1 MIIDQIIQE
10 AQNYEVMF
18 NDILKIDTDPRLR
31 QEITRDINWARKTL
45 RKNDRIIW
53 FLRWSKIWYQL
64 SGGIW
69 AGGRAN
75 TSLSGALQQY
85 NQRFQTRYVAGDLRS
100 PPVLKTQLE
109 HFLGLPVPEIQN
121 YVFRTES
128 PRQLFELFTKYEAVW
143 RQRIEEEKSLITP
156 EPEDE
161 ILISFADGYAWWL
174 LPRGGCPVEAE
185 AMGHCGNVPS
195 QRPGDQI
202 LSLRR
207 QVRLDLRSRAT
218 PQGGLRGEA
227 PTEGSTRGDVIRW
240 YPVATFI
247 LDDDGQLGEMKGRGN
262 DKPAA
267 KYHPYIVEL
276 LRHHLISGI
285 KGGGYMPE
293 NNFSMSD
300 LDPQTREQLIA
311 AKPELKGLLGYYEEE
326 GMTER
331 VLDMLETSLHERDL
345 PDYERFDPVKRDF
358 ILSTYRDL
366 AQFVSTNGDDIL
378 EQLLEL
384 RERALDSHSDALSV
398 KATLTDGVL
407 RRFLEMLPHRAFA
420 DIATSIGIDPA
431 ISTAKRQVA
440 QHLEFYGGP
449 IFDRIEQ
456 AFASASG
463 HEALLKALDERIA
476 EYVDE
481 GWSFDCSYVW
491 AALVNPSDLLDST
504 IEIRISEWDLVYIAT
519 AEEGSDD
526 EHAYDAQ
533 KVAHNRSWDD
543 LDLENTCEH
552 RRENGLIRR
561 KSGGRSW
568 DYEDTKFS
576 DPESIKFDT
585 DDLIDAAVEVYLNP
599 RKSSPTI
606 RDPRQFELTLEAL
619 RRRAGIAQV
628 ALFATA

>member
-1 MIIDQIIQE
+1 MISDDIIHE

-18 NDILKIDTDPRLR
+18 NDILKIDTNPRLR

-85 NQRFQTRYVAGDLRS
+85 NQRFRTRYVAGDLRS
-100 PPVLKTQLE
+100 PPVMKTQLE
-109 HFLGLPVPEIQN
+109 HFLSMPIPEIQN

-128 PRQLFELFTKYEAVW
+128 PRQLFELFTNYEAAW

-156 EPEDE
+156 EPEDK

-174 LPRGGCPVEAE
+174 LPRGGCGVEAE

-207 QVRLDLRSRAT
+207 QVRLDLRSRAE
-218 PQGGLRGEA
+218 GGLKGKPQRS
-227 PTEGSTRGDVIRW
+227 STRGDVIRW

-247 LDDDGQLGEMKGRGN
+247 LDDDGKLGEMKGRGN

-276 LRHHLISGI
+276 LRHHLIRGI

-293 NNFSMSD
+293 NNFSISD

-366 AQFVSTNGDDIL
+366 AHFVSTNGDDIL

-384 RERALDSHSDALSV
+384 RERALNSHSDALSV

-431 ISTAKRQVA
+431 ISAAKPQVA

-463 HEALLKALDERIA
+463 HGALLKALDERIA

-481 GWSFDCSYVW
+481 GWSFDCSYAW
-491 AALVNPSDLLDST
+491 AALVNPSDLLNST
-504 IEIRISEWDLVYIAT
+504 IEIRIAESDLVYIAT

-543 LDLENTCEH
+543 LDLENTFEH

-576 DPESIKFDT
+576 DPESMKFDT
-585 DDLIDAAVEVYLNP
+585 DDLIDAAVEF
-599 RKSSPTI
+599 T
-606 RDPRQFELTLEAL
+606 
-619 RRRAGIAQV
+619 
-628 ALFATA
+628 

>member
-1 MIIDQIIQE
+1 M
-10 AQNYEVMF
+10 
-18 NDILKIDTDPRLR
+18 
-31 QEITRDINWARKTL
+31 
-45 RKNDRIIW
+45 
-53 FLRWSKIWYQL
+53 
-64 SGGIW
+64 
-69 AGGRAN
+69 
-75 TSLSGALQQY
+75 
-85 NQRFQTRYVAGDLRS
+85 
-100 PPVLKTQLE
+100 KTQLE
-109 HFLGLPVPEIQN
+109 HFLGMPIPEIQN

-128 PRQLFELFTKYEAVW
+128 PRQLFELFTNYEAAW

-174 LPRGGCPVEAE
+174 LPRGGCGVEAE

-227 PTEGSTRGDVIRW
+227 PTEASARGDVIRW

-247 LDDDGQLGEMKGRGN
+247 LDDDGKLGEMKGRGN

-276 LRHHLISGI
+276 LRHHLIRGI

-293 NNFSMSD
+293 NNFSISD
-300 LDPQTREQLIA
+300 LDPQIREQLIA

-331 VLDMLETSLHERDL
+331 VLDMLETSLHERDF

-358 ILSTYRDL
+358 ILSSYRDL
-366 AQFVSTNGDDIL
+366 AHFVSINGDDIL

-384 RERALDSHSDALSV
+384 RERALDLHSDAFSV

-407 RRFLEMLPHRAFA
+407 RRFLETVPHRAFA
-420 DIATSIGIDPA
+420 DIATSIGIAPA
-431 ISTAKRQVA
+431 MPTAKRQVA

-456 AFASASG
+456 AFATASG
-463 HEALLKALDERIA
+463 HEALLKALDDRIA

-481 GWSFDCSYVW
+481 GWSFDCSYAW
-491 AALVNPSDLLDST
+491 AALVNPSDLLDSA
-504 IEIRISEWDLVYIAT
+504 IEIRIAEWDLVYIAT

-543 LDLENTCEH
+543 IDLENTSEH

-576 DPESIKFDT
+576 DPESMKFDT
-585 DDLIDAAVEVYLNP
+585 DNLIDAAVEIYLNP

-606 RDPRQFELTLEAL
+606 RDPRQFELTLETL
-619 RRRAGIAQV
+619 RRRAGIAQT

>member
-1 MIIDQIIQE
+1 MIIDQIIRE
-10 AQNYEVMF
+10 AQNYEAMF
-18 NDILKIDTDPRLR
+18 SDILKADTDRRLR

-69 AGGRAN
+69 AGGRADS
-75 TSLSGALQQY
+75 SLSGALQQY
-85 NQRFQTRYVAGDLRS
+85 NQRFQTGYVAGELRS
-100 PPVLKTQLE
+100 PPVMIVQLE
-109 HFLGLPVPEIQN
+109 HFLSLPIPEIQN

-128 PRQLFELFTKYEAVW
+128 PRQLFELFTGYEAVW

-207 QVRLDLRSRAT
+207 QVR
-218 PQGGLRGEA
+218 
-227 PTEGSTRGDVIRW
+227 RGDVIRW

-247 LDDDGQLGEMKGRGN
+247 LDDDGKLGEMKGRGN

-267 KYHPYIVEL
+267 KYHPYIVDL
-276 LRHHLISGI
+276 LRHHLIQGI

-300 LDPQTREQLIA
+300 LDPQTREQVIA
-311 AKPELKGLLGYYEEE
+311 DKPELKGLLGYYEEE

-358 ILSTYRDL
+358 ILSTHRDL
-366 AQFVSTNGDDIL
+366 AHFVSTNGDDIL

-384 RERALDSHSDALSV
+384 RERALDSHSDTLSV
-398 KATLTDGVL
+398 KATVTAGVL
-407 RRFLEMLPHRAFA
+407 RRFLEMLPHRALA
-420 DIATSIGIDPA
+420 DIASSVGIKPA

-449 IFDRIEQ
+449 IFDRIVR
-456 AFASASG
+456 AFATASG
-463 HEALLKALDERIA
+463 HEALLKALDNRIA
-476 EYVDE
+476 EYVDD

-491 AALVNPSDLLDST
+491 AALVNPSDLLDSV

-519 AEEGSDD
+519 AEEGGDD

-543 LDLENTCEH
+543 IDLENTSEH
-552 RRENGLIRR
+552 RRGT
-561 KSGGRSW
+561 G
-568 DYEDTKFS
+568 
-576 DPESIKFDT
+576 
-585 DDLIDAAVEVYLNP
+585 
-599 RKSSPTI
+599 
-606 RDPRQFELTLEAL
+606 
-619 RRRAGIAQV
+619 
-628 ALFATA
+628 

>member
-1 MIIDQIIQE
+1 MIIDQIIRE
-10 AQNYEVMF
+10 AQNYEAMF
-18 NDILKIDTDPRLR
+18 SDILKADTDPRLR
-31 QEITRDINWARKTL
+31 QEIMRDINWARKTL

-69 AGGRAN
+69 AGGRAD
-75 TSLSGALQQY
+75 TSLSAVLQQY

-100 PPVLKTQLE
+100 PPAMKTQLE
-109 HFLGLPVPEIQN
+109 HFLSLPIPEIQN

-143 RQRIEEEKSLITP
+143 RQRIEEEKSLISP

-174 LPRGGCPVEAE
+174 LPPGGCPVEAE

-247 LDDDGQLGEMKGRGN
+247 LDDDGKLGEMKGRGN

-276 LRHHLISGI
+276 LRHHMIRGI

-311 AKPELKGLLGYYEEE
+311 HKPELKGLLGYYEEE

-331 VLDMLETSLHERDL
+331 VLDMLGTKLRERDL
-345 PDYERFDPVKRDF
+345 PDYESYDAEKRDF
-358 ILSTYRDL
+358 LFSTYRGL
-366 AQFVSTNGDDIL
+366 AQFVSENGDEIL
-378 EQLLEL
+378 EQLIEL
-384 RERALDSHSDALSV
+384 RERAEDAHSDMLSV
-398 KATLTDGVL
+398 KTNLTDEIL
-407 RRFLEMLPHRAFA
+407 RRFLEMLPNPAFV
-420 DIATSIGIDPA
+420 DISNSVGVNPATS
-431 ISTAKRQVA
+431 
-440 QHLEFYGGP
+440 
-449 IFDRIEQ
+449 
-456 AFASASG
+456 
-463 HEALLKALDERIA
+463 
-476 EYVDE
+476 
-481 GWSFDCSYVW
+481 
-491 AALVNPSDLLDST
+491 
-504 IEIRISEWDLVYIAT
+504 
-519 AEEGSDD
+519 
-526 EHAYDAQ
+526 
-533 KVAHNRSWDD
+533 NR
-543 LDLENTCEH
+543 T
-552 RRENGLIRR
+552 
-561 KSGGRSW
+561 
-568 DYEDTKFS
+568 
-576 DPESIKFDT
+576 
-585 DDLIDAAVEVYLNP
+585 
-599 RKSSPTI
+599 
-606 RDPRQFELTLEAL
+606 
-619 RRRAGIAQV
+619 
-628 ALFATA
+628 

>member
-1 MIIDQIIQE
+1 MISDDIIHE

-18 NDILKIDTDPRLR
+18 NDILKIDTNPRLR

-75 TSLSGALQQY
+75 TSLSAALQQY

-100 PPVLKTQLE
+100 PPVMKTQLE
-109 HFLGLPVPEIQN
+109 HFLSMPIPEIQN

-128 PRQLFELFTKYEAVW
+128 PRQLFELFTKYEAAW

-174 LPRGGCPVEAE
+174 LPRGGCRVEAE

-247 LDDDGQLGEMKGRGN
+247 LDDDGKLGEMKGRGN

-276 LRHHLISGI
+276 LRHHLIRGI

-293 NNFSMSD
+293 NNFSISD

-366 AQFVSTNGDDIL
+366 AHFVSTNGDDIL

-384 RERALDSHSDALSV
+384 RERALELAFRCVFCESDP
-398 KATLTDGVL
+398 DGWSSSAVSRNGAPPGLCGHRDFHRDRPRNADCKTASRAAPRIL
-407 RRFLEMLPHRAFA
+407 RRA
-420 DIATSIGIDPA
+420 D
-431 ISTAKRQVA
+431 
-440 QHLEFYGGP
+440 L
-449 IFDRIEQ
+449 
-456 AFASASG
+456 
-463 HEALLKALDERIA
+463 
-476 EYVDE
+476 
-481 GWSFDCSYVW
+481 
-491 AALVNPSDLLDST
+491 
-504 IEIRISEWDLVYIAT
+504 
-519 AEEGSDD
+519 
-526 EHAYDAQ
+526 
-533 KVAHNRSWDD
+533 RS
-543 LDLENTCEH
+543 H
-552 RRENGLIRR
+552 
-561 KSGGRSW
+561 
-568 DYEDTKFS
+568 
-576 DPESIKFDT
+576 
-585 DDLIDAAVEVYLNP
+585 
-599 RKSSPTI
+599 
-606 RDPRQFELTLEAL
+606 
-619 RRRAGIAQV
+619 RAGIRHGIGTRSAAQGAGRPDCRICGRGV
-628 ALFATA
+628 VIRLQLRVGCAGQSKRPAGFGDRNPDCGMGSGVHRDRGRG

>member
-1 MIIDQIIQE
+1 MIIDQIIRE
-10 AQNYEVMF
+10 AQNYETMF
-18 NDILKIDTDPRLR
+18 SDIVKADTDPRLQ
-31 QEITRDINWARKTL
+31 QEIMRDINWARKIL

-69 AGGRAN
+69 AGGRAD

-100 PPVLKTQLE
+100 PPVMKTQLE
-109 HFLGLPVPEIQN
+109 HFLSLPIPEIQN

-128 PRQLFELFTKYEAVW
+128 PRQLFELFTKYEAAW

-174 LPRGGCPVEAE
+174 LPRGGCRVEAE

-247 LDDDGQLGEMKGRGN
+247 LDDDGKLGEMKGRGN

-276 LRHHLISGI
+276 LRHHLIRGI

-293 NNFSMSD
+293 NNFSISD

-311 AKPELKGLLGYYEEE
+311 TKQELKGLLGYYEEE

-331 VLDMLETSLHERDL
+331 VLDMLETRLHERDL
-345 PDYERFDPVKRDF
+345 PDYERFEESASTADLFEIIRTTRSMRRLKPDPVPNELIRK
-358 ILSTYRDL
+358 
-366 AQFVSTNGDDIL
+366 IL
-378 EQLLEL
+378 EAGVCAPSGGNMQRWRFLLISDPKIKETIGAL
-384 RERALDSHSDALSV
+384 YKRAWDEQVAPRYRAGDAAARRGRIFGRSHS
-398 KATLTDGVL
+398 
-407 RRFLEMLPHRAFA
+407 
-420 DIATSIGIDPA
+420 
-431 ISTAKRQVA
+431 
-440 QHLEFYGGP
+440 
-449 IFDRIEQ
+449 
-456 AFASASG
+456 
-463 HEALLKALDERIA
+463 
-476 EYVDE
+476 
-481 GWSFDCSYVW
+481 
-491 AALVNPSDLLDST
+491 
-504 IEIRISEWDLVYIAT
+504 
-519 AEEGSDD
+519 
-526 EHAYDAQ
+526 
-533 KVAHNRSWDD
+533 
-543 LDLENTCEH
+543 
-552 RRENGLIRR
+552 
-561 KSGGRSW
+561 
-568 DYEDTKFS
+568 
-576 DPESIKFDT
+576 
-585 DDLIDAAVEVYLNP
+585 
-599 RKSSPTI
+599 
-606 RDPRQFELTLEAL
+606 
-619 RRRAGIAQV
+619 
-628 ALFATA
+628 

>member
-1 MIIDQIIQE
+1 MISDDIIQE
-10 AQNYEVMF
+10 AQNYEAMF
-18 NDILKIDTDPRLR
+18 SDILKADTDRRLR

-69 AGGRAN
+69 AGGRADS
-75 TSLSGALQQY
+75 SLSGALQQY
-85 NQRFQTRYVAGDLRS
+85 NQRFQTGYVAGELRS
-100 PPVLKTQLE
+100 PPVMIVQLE
-109 HFLGLPVPEIQN
+109 HFLSLPIPEIQN

-128 PRQLFELFTKYEAVW
+128 PRQLFELFTGYEAAW
-143 RQRIEEEKSLITP
+143 RQRMQEERSLITP

-207 QVRLDLRSRAT
+207 QVR
-218 PQGGLRGEA
+218 
-227 PTEGSTRGDVIRW
+227 RGDVIRW

-247 LDDDGQLGEMKGRGN
+247 LDDDGKLGEMKGRGN

-267 KYHPYIVEL
+267 KYHPYIVDL
-276 LRHHLISGI
+276 LRHHLIQGI

-300 LDPQTREQLIA
+300 LDPQTREQVIA
-311 AKPELKGLLGYYEEE
+311 DKPELKGLLGYYEEE

-358 ILSTYRDL
+358 ILSTHRDL
-366 AQFVSTNGDDIL
+366 AHFVSTNGDEIL

-384 RERALDSHSDALSV
+384 RERALDSHSDTLSV

-407 RRFLEMLPHRAFA
+407 RRFLEMLPDRAFA
-420 DIATSIGIDPA
+420 DIASSIGINPA

-456 AFASASG
+456 AFATASG
-463 HEALLKALDERIA
+463 HEAIIRALDGRIA
-476 EYVDE
+476 EYVNE
-481 GWSFDCSYVW
+481 GWSFECSYAW
-491 AALVNPSDLLDST
+491 AVLVNPGDPVNSAIDV
-504 IEIRISEWDLVYIAT
+504 RISEWDLVYIAT
-519 AEEGSDD
+519 ADDDSDD

-543 LDLENTCEH
+543 LDLENTSEH

-568 DYEDTKFS
+568 NYEDTEFS
-576 DPESIKFDT
+576 DPESIHFDT
-585 DDLIDAAVEVYLNP
+585 DDLIDAAGKVYLTLGNP
-599 RKSSPTI
+599 LLPSEIPASSS
-606 RDPRQFELTLEAL
+606 
-619 RRRAGIAQV
+619 
-628 ALFATA
+628 

>member
-1 MIIDQIIQE
+1 MKR
-10 AQNYEVMF
+10 QNYEVMF

-100 PPVLKTQLE
+100 PPVMKTQLE

-207 QVRLDLRSRAT
+207 QVRLDLRSRA
-218 PQGGLRGEA
+218 
-227 PTEGSTRGDVIRW
+227 EGSTRGDVIRW

-276 LRHHLISGI
+276 LTASPDQRDQGRRLYAG
-285 KGGGYMPE
+285 KQ
-293 NNFSMSD
+293 F
-300 LDPQTREQLIA
+300 LDVRPRSADPRAIDCRQART
-311 AKPELKGLLGYYEEE
+311 E
-326 GMTER
+326 GPAR
-331 VLDMLETSLHERDL
+331 L
-345 PDYERFDPVKRDF
+345 
-358 ILSTYRDL
+358 
-366 AQFVSTNGDDIL
+366 
-378 EQLLEL
+378 
-384 RERALDSHSDALSV
+384 
-398 KATLTDGVL
+398 L
-407 RRFLEMLPHRAFA
+407 RRGGNDRTGSGHARNQSARTRPPRLRAFRSGEA
-420 DIATSIGIDPA
+420 GFHTFDLSRSRAVRQHQWRRHPGATA
-431 ISTAKRQVA
+431 
-440 QHLEFYGGP
+440 
-449 IFDRIEQ
+449 
-456 AFASASG
+456 
-463 HEALLKALDERIA
+463 RIA
-476 EYVDE
+476 
-481 GWSFDCSYVW
+481 
-491 AALVNPSDLLDST
+491 
-504 IEIRISEWDLVYIAT
+504 
-519 AEEGSDD
+519 
-526 EHAYDAQ
+526 
-533 KVAHNRSWDD
+533 
-543 LDLENTCEH
+543 
-552 RRENGLIRR
+552 
-561 KSGGRSW
+561 
-568 DYEDTKFS
+568 
-576 DPESIKFDT
+576 
-585 DDLIDAAVEVYLNP
+585 
-599 RKSSPTI
+599 
-606 RDPRQFELTLEAL
+606 
-619 RRRAGIAQV
+619 RAGTRTRIPMRF
-628 ALFATA
+628 L